1 MRAMEFQR
9 SGLVH
14 VVAGREIGPVPC
26 ATLLGAFWVSV
37 AVLERVDKLSTKP
50 GNRVPYL
57 RQKGVQKC
65 FAELTLCVTLS
76 AS

>member
-1 MRAMEFQR
+1 MVR
-9 SGLVH
+9 L
-14 VVAGREIGPVPC
+14 
-26 ATLLGAFWVSV
+26 
-37 AVLERVDKLSTKP
+37 LERVDKLSTKP

>member
-1 MRAMEFQR
+1 MWDRIFLLSM
-9 SGLVH
+9 
-14 VVAGREIGPVPC
+14 VVYFVGM
-26 ATLLGAFWVSV
+26 
-37 AVLERVDKLSTKP
+37 LERVDKLSTKP